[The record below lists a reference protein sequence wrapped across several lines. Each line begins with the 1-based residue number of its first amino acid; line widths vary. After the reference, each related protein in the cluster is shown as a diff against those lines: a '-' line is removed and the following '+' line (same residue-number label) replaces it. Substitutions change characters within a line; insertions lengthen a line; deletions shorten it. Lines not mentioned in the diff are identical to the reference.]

1 MQVRSTTSTTHSCWG
16 GRARL
21 AAARGDAEDA
31 EDGDARLRAA
41 VQAALRRE
49 LGSKG
54 GEGGDEPL
62 GQRLATLQA
71 RLCGLEAA
79 LERERTRAQWTTAAA
94 GVAAAAALVACVVVV
109 RY

>member
-1 MQVRSTTSTTHSCWG
+1 M
-16 GRARL
+16 
-21 AAARGDAEDA
+21 
-31 EDGDARLRAA
+31 
-41 VQAALRRE
+41 
-49 LGSKG
+49 
-54 GEGGDEPL
+54 
-62 GQRLATLQA
+62 LQA